1 MVVDV
6 HNEFLTIMFAQML
19 LYFLTTK
26 EYSEFS
32 VSSSKDPITGL
43 YVGNIKNDLIPEKK
57 IQVVHL
63 PVCHF
68 IFFKCVSCYY
78 FDYTNLKW
86 RWHWDTIQQLK
97 HEKLLR
103 IQGTH
108 DIQL

>member
-1 MVVDV
+1 MCPVKIDMVDV

-57 IQVVHL
+57 
-63 PVCHF
+63 
-68 IFFKCVSCYY
+68 S
-78 FDYTNLKW
+78 
-86 RWHWDTIQQLK
+86 
-97 HEKLLR
+97 KL
-103 IQGTH
+103 
-108 DIQL
+108 